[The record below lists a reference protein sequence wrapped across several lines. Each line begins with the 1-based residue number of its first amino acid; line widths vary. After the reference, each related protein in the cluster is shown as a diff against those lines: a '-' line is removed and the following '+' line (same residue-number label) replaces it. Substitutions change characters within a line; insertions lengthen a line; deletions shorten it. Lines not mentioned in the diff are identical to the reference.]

1 MSEAQQQQQSAGEE
15 PQPKYWNKIAEET
28 LRKTFFKEQRKACH
42 EPISAYTQCAKQEGF
57 LVPWN
62 CRDKLAASNACLAP
76 LTSDE
81 MFRQY
86 KQAKIDEWVAQGV
99 LVRPKDF

>member
-1 MSEAQQQQQSAGEE
+1 MSEAQRQQQSAGEE